1 MSKPT
6 LTPDEEVRFDEL
18 FATSDRLS
26 LSHDWV
32 NVLHREIAK
41 THAEPG
47 FSPAPSADVAIA
59 LLVGTNFD
67 NVVID
72 ENLTVWVFDDDGS
85 EVASFDF
92 DEVLA
97 EVLRSP
103 LETPTERVVSW
114 ATGPNDWRFADL
126 DGLSTFLWDFQPL
139 DEGLLATAADDSTEA
154 LLIEWPDGF
163 EG

>member
-1 MSKPT
+1 MSENGWAFEADINNAT
-6 LTPDEEVRFDEL
+6 FRLTDPDGNQSGLRGIF
-18 FATSDRLS
+18 
-26 LSHDWV
+26 
-32 NVLHREIAK
+32 
-41 THAEPG
+41 
-47 FSPAPSADVAIA
+47 
-59 LLVGTNFD
+59 GTNFD

-72 ENLTVWVFDDDGS
+72 EHLTVWVFDDDGS